1 MTLFSGIRRWDLI
14 VMYALLGALFTFEM
28 VGVFSTKMIT
38 ITEIIKAY
46 VPMPLRIMVLAWLCW
61 HFWWSDIV
69 KQLTPKA

>member
-46 VPMPLRIMVLAWLCW
+46 VPMPL
-61 HFWWSDIV
+61 
-69 KQLTPKA
+69 